1 MKNVSFKLIFILFL
15 TIFSC
20 KKDKDNSQDNIFKF
34 REYISFTTT
43 GVNSV
48 KSSIVVNLVKPV
60 KNWEA
65 DKTIKNDFF
74 SISPSISGTLIANNN
89 HSFVFKSDEDLDV
102 STEYTV
108 RLKLD
113 KLYPKIEDNLKEY
126 VFKFNTKKP
135 NFSLNTSALQSYSKE
150 WQYVLGYL
158 KSADEISFDHA
169 KELLNAYQDTKELEV
184 VWNESKTSSTYFEFK
199 IDSISRKIEDDF
211 ITLKWNGKPIQSD
224 NIGEEKLNIPG
235 LNNFTIVDV
244 EVIQTPEQFVK
255 INFSDPIKKEQNFDG
270 LVTIQNNN
278 NINFVVDGNILKVY
292 PETKLSGILQMDVF
306 QGIEN
311 TDNFKLKMTYSE
323 AIAFEDLKPEI
334 RLINSGVIL
343 PNSRDLKFNFE
354 AVNLKA
360 VDVRIIKIY
369 EDNVLQ
375 FLQENNLNSNNK
387 YAIKQVG
394 RRVAKQTITL
404 VDNELE
410 HSGKFKTYSIDLAN
424 FFKAERG
431 AIYRVELE
439 YKKEYSLYNCKNQV
453 STASSS
459 DDSYEEDYYE
469 EDYSENDIDFENENT
484 DELEE
489 AYWNNLTYR
498 YRNNSY
504 NWRERNNPCHDS
516 YFNEERIVSQN
527 LIASNLGVIVKKDND
542 NTYHFAVSNLLDT
555 KPESGVEIKL
565 YNFQQQ
571 EITNATTN
579 TEGIVSVEANSYASF
594 AVVSKGRSVTYVK
607 LDDGNS
613 LSLSNF
619 DVSGS
624 KLQKGLKGF
633 LYTERGVWRP
643 GDTVYLSFMLN
654 DVSNPLPQDHPV
666 KLEITDP
673 NGKLS
678 YREITKSHKN
688 RLYSFQI
695 PTQTEDKTGN
705 WLAKVS
711 VGGAKFY
718 KTLKIETIKPNRLK
732 INIDFKETILSS
744 QKAANA
750 NLEVNWLHGAP
761 AKGIKAEVKAKFT
774 TSNQGFKN
782 YPDYIFNDPTKTF
795 DTEELT
801 IFKGAV
807 NQEGKAVIKNNLKV
821 STNAPG
827 LLNAQFLVRAFE
839 NGGDFSIDAFTIPY
853 APYTSFVGLKSP
865 EPKAYGSFYT
875 NENQNFKLAVV
886 DKEGQPVKRSNLEVK
901 VYKIEW
907 RWWWNA
913 SEDKL
918 SQYTSSTFHQPV
930 YETKVSTNAKG
941 QANFDINI
949 DEENSGRYLIRVLD
963 PVSGHATGRTAYFY
977 RNWWKKSSGEDKE
990 ASKMLVFTADK
1001 ETYNVGET
1009 AQISFPSAQDGRAL
1023 LSIENGSEVVSF
1035 NWVKTRK
1042 GETKLSIPITKEM
1055 APNVFVNISLLQP
1068 HALSENDLPLRL
1080 YGVIPLMV
1088 EDASTVLEPEI
1099 DMPKTLKP
1107 ESSFSVKVSE
1117 KNNKAMTYTLAIV
1130 EEGLLDLTRFKT
1142 PDPHENFYAR
1152 EALGVKTWD
1161 VFDDVIGAYSGSI
1174 EQIFA
1179 IGGDGSLD
1187 KGKNKKANRF
1197 KPVVTYLGPFYLESG
1212 ATKTHDITLPN
1223 YIGSVRAMVVA
1234 SDVENEAYG
1243 NAEQTA
1249 AVKKPL
1255 MVLASVPR
1263 KLSPGEKVILPV
1275 TVFAMENHIKNVSL
1289 NIKTSEGVRVNGSKT
1304 SQLVFNNPDEKMAYF
1319 TLDVSK
1325 AMPKNTIEITAT
1337 SGKEKATYKVEF
1349 EVYNPNPISTKT
1361 IDSELNPNAKLSMS
1375 YNTFGEVR
1383 TNSATIEF
1391 STLPPMNFT
1400 SRLQYLIRYPHG
1412 CVEQTTSSV
1421 FPQLYLN
1428 NIFDLDAAKKQDIT
1442 KNIKNGISRLGKF
1455 QTPNGGLSYWIG
1467 ESNTDDWGTS
1477 YAGHFMLEA
1486 EKKGYVLP
1494 LTFKNNWIRYQ
1505 KDAARNWRPSYRNFN
1520 SDLAQAYRLY
1530 TLALAGE
1537 AELSAMNRLREFTEI
1552 SNEAKWRLAAA
1563 YALAGQQE
1571 ASLALVNSA
1580 SLAIKIPKE
1589 NAYTYG
1595 SQNRNKA
1602 MALETLVIL
1611 KDNRVREL
1619 AKELGKELSSNQ
1631 WMSTQTTAYS
1641 LMALAKM
1648 VEVNGGKAINLSFTH
1663 NGKEHVINS
1672 KNAIAVRSLE
1682 VKDGLNSIKLT
1693 NKIDNVV
1700 FVRILNSGKLPL
1712 GQEQSEQRG
1721 LSASINYKD
1730 LKGSSLNISKLK
1742 QGQDFVATVTI
1753 SNLKNSSINHV
1764 ALSQFFP
1771 SGWEIVNTRFTDFGA
1786 STTNQA
1792 RYIDIRDNN
1801 VKYYFDLDGKG
1812 KDRTKTFQIML
1823 NASYLGR
1830 YYLPGLQAEAMY
1842 DDDYFVRNRGQW
1854 VEVIK

>member
-1 MKNVSFKLIFILFL
+1 MKSLHVKFILISL
-15 TIFSC
+15 CLVFSC
-20 KKDKDNSQDNIFKF
+20 KKDKGYSEDNIFKF

-48 KSSIVVNLVKPV
+48 KSNIVVNLVKPV
-60 KNWEA
+60 SNWKA
-65 DKTIKNDFF
+65 DQALDQSFF
-74 SISPSISGTLIANNN
+74 SISPSVSGSLVANNN
-89 HSFVFKSDEDLDV
+89 HSFVFKPDEDLDV
-102 STEYTV
+102 ATEYTV
-108 RLKLD
+108 RLQLD
-113 KLYPKIEDNLKEY
+113 KLYPKIEDNLKAY
-126 VFKFNTKKP
+126 TFKFKTKKP
-135 NFSLNTSALQSYSKE
+135 NFSVNTSALQSYDKE

-158 KSADEISFDHA
+158 KLADEVDYDKA
-169 KELLNAYQDTKELEV
+169 KQILNAYQDNEELDI
-184 VWNESKTSSTYFEFK
+184 VWNESKTSSSYFEFK
-199 IDSISRKIEDDF
+199 IDSIHRKVEEDF
-211 ITLKWNGKPIQSD
+211 ITLKWNGKYIQSD

-235 LNNFTIVDV
+235 RDNFTVINV
-244 EVIQTPEQFVK
+244 EVIQIPEQFVK

-270 LVTIQNNN
+270 LVTIQNSPGL
-278 NINFVVDGNILKVY
+278 NFVVDGNVLKVY
-292 PETKLSGILQMDVF
+292 PETKLSGVLQMDVF

-311 TDNFKLKMTYSE
+311 TDLYKLKTTYSE
-323 AIAFEDLKPEI
+323 SIAFEDIKPEI

-360 VDVRIIKIY
+360 VDVRVIKIY

-387 YAIKQVG
+387 YAIRQVG

-404 VDNELE
+404 IDNELE

-439 YKKEYSLYNCKNQV
+439 YKKEYSLYNCNNQ
-453 STASSS
+453 TNAASSNES
-459 DDSYEEDYYE
+459 DDYED
-469 EDYSENDIDFENENT
+469 DYSENEIDFENENT

-498 YRNNSY
+498 YNNYPY
-504 NWRERNNPCHDS
+504 NWKERNNPCHEA

-527 LIASNLGVIVKKDND
+527 LIASNLGVIVKKETDH
-542 NTYHFAVSNLLDT
+542 TYHFAVSNLLDT
-555 KPESGVEIKL
+555 KPESGVEVKL

-579 TEGIVSVEANSYASF
+579 TEGIVTIESEHYASF
-594 AVVSKGRSVTYVK
+594 AVVSKGRNVTYVK

-666 KLEITDP
+666 KLEVTDP
-673 NGKLS
+673 NGKLT

-695 PTQTEDKTGN
+695 PTQAEDKTGN

-718 KTLKIETIKPNRLK
+718 KTLKVETIKPNRLK
-732 INIDFKETILSS
+732 IDINFKDEVLSS
-744 QKAANA
+744 QKSAKA
-750 NLEVNWLHGAP
+750 NLAVNWLHGAP
-761 AKGIKAEVKAKFT
+761 AKGVKAEVKVKFT
-774 TSNQGFKN
+774 TSYQGFKS
-782 YPDYIFNDPTKTF
+782 YPDYVFTDPTKNF

-801 IFKGAV
+801 VFKGNV
-807 NQEGKAVIKNNLKV
+807 NQEGKALVSNNLKV
-821 STNAPG
+821 SANTPG

-875 NENQNFKLAVV
+875 NENQNFKVAVV
-886 DKEGQPVKRSNLEVK
+886 DKDGKPVKRDKLEVK

-930 YETKVSTNAKG
+930 YETTLSTNAKG
-941 QANFDINI
+941 EANFDINI
-949 DEENSGRYLIRVLD
+949 DEEDSGRYLIRVLD

-977 RNWWKKSSGEDKE
+977 RNWWKKSTGEDKE

-1001 ETYNVGET
+1001 EKYNVGET

-1068 HALSENDLPLRL
+1068 HAMSENDLPLRL
-1080 YGVIPLMV
+1080 YGVIPLLV
-1088 EDASTVLEPEI
+1088 EDASTILEPEI
-1099 DMPKTLKP
+1099 DLPKTLEP
-1107 ESSFSVKVSE
+1107 ESKFTVKVSE
-1117 KNNKAMTYTLAIV
+1117 KNKKAMTYTLAIV

-1142 PDPHENFYAR
+1142 PNPHEHFYAR

-1161 VFDDVIGAYSGSI
+1161 MFDDVIGAYSGSI

-1212 ATKTHDITLPN
+1212 STKSHEITLPN

-1243 NAEQTA
+1243 HAEQTA

-1263 KLSPGEKVILPV
+1263 KLSPREQVIVPV
-1275 TVFAMENHIKNVSL
+1275 TVFAMENSIKNVNLS
-1289 NIKTSEGVRVNGSKT
+1289 IKTSEGVKVNGSKSSNLTFT
-1304 SQLVFNNPDEKMAYF
+1304 SPDEKMAYF

-1325 AMPKNTIEITAT
+1325 AFPKNTIEITAS
-1337 SGKEKATYKVEF
+1337 SGREKSSYKVEF
-1349 EVYNPNPISTKT
+1349 EVYNPNPISTKS
-1361 IDSELNPNAKLSMS
+1361 IEGELESKAQKTMS
-1375 YNTFGEVR
+1375 FKTFGEVK
-1383 TNSATIEF
+1383 TNSATVEF

-1421 FPQLYLN
+1421 FPQLFLN
-1428 NIFDLDAAKKQDIT
+1428 NIFDLEASKKQEIS
-1442 KNIKNGISRLGKF
+1442 KHVKNGISRIGKF

-1505 KDAARNWRPSYRNFN
+1505 KDAARNWRPSYRNHN

-1563 YALAGQQE
+1563 YALAGQNE
-1571 ASLALVNSA
+1571 ASLALVNTA
-1580 SLAIKIPKE
+1580 SLNIKAPKH
-1589 NAYTYG
+1589 NSYTYG

-1611 KDNRVREL
+1611 KDSRAREL
-1619 AKELGKELSSNQ
+1619 AKELAKELSSNQ

-1648 VEVNGGKAINLSFTH
+1648 VEANGGKDIHVSYTH
-1663 NGKEHVINS
+1663 NGKKETINT
-1672 KNAIAVRSLE
+1672 KNAIAVRNLE
-1682 VKDGLNSIKLT
+1682 VVEGVNSLKLN
-1693 NKIDNVV
+1693 NENDNMV

-1721 LSASINYKD
+1721 LNASIAYKD
-1730 LKGSSLNISKLK
+1730 LKGNPIAISKLK
-1742 QGQDFVATVTI
+1742 QGQDFVAVVNI
-1753 SNLKNSSINHV
+1753 RNMKNIGVNHV

-1786 STTNQA
+1786 STSNQA
-1792 RYIDIRDNN
+1792 RYIDIRDND
-1801 VKYYFDLDGKG
+1801 VKYYFDLDGSGNG
-1812 KDRTKTFQIML
+1812 KSKTFQIML
-1823 NASYLGR
+1823 NASYLGK

-1842 DDDYFVRNRGQW
+1842 DNDFFVRNRGQW
-1854 VEVIK
+1854 VEVVK